1 MVTPPSDYFSA
12 LSLSRNLCVG
22 RLPVD
27 TGCPDSLAMFHVYS
41 LPEIPKSSCSP
52 WSLCPFY
59 LPSHN
64 YTCLLARTHLW
75 HTQEQKITWRF
86 LLVCIS
92 YKLWLTA
99 LKLKRKESSRVRKMS
114 WIKKK
119 PQKQQTNKK
128 TSNKPCSTP
137 QKAGVHLSRTSS
149 KKLFNQVLYLLPLRH
164 SCLGYFSFNASQAK
178 SVLSYLYCRWNL
190 NYAEKLLF
198 YFSVLK

>member
-12 LSLSRNLCVG
+12 LSLSRNLSVG
-22 RLPVD
+22 RLPAD

-64 YTCLLARTHLW
+64 YTCLHARTHLC
-75 HTQEQKITWRF
+75 HTQEQKITWCF

-92 YKLWLTA
+92 YKSWLTG
-99 LKLKRKESSRVRKMS
+99 LKLKRKQGFRVRE
-114 WIKKK
+114 KKEH
-119 PQKQQTNKK
+119 TN
-128 TSNKPCSTP
+128 NKPCGTP
-137 QKAGVHLSRTSS
+137 QKADVHLSRTAS

-164 SCLGYFSFNASQAK
+164 SCLGCLPFIASQAK
-178 SVLSYLYCRWNL
+178 SVLSYLYCCWNL
-190 NYAEKLLF
+190 NYAEKLPF
-198 YFSVLK
+198 YFEVLK